1 MKSKFFIVALLLFAF
16 NAIEAQNTITKKAL
30 FIIVDGIPADLI
42 ERIKPEYLTKISKA
56 GGYTRAHVG
65 GEKNGYSETP
75 TISAVG
81 YNSML
86 TATWVNKHNVWG
98 NGIENPNYN
107 YHTIFR
113 MIKDVAPEKKLAV
126 FSTWQD
132 NRTKLIG
139 EGKPET
145 GNLLLD
151 YKFDGLELDTV
162 NFRHDKESKY
172 IQKVDDRVA
181 LEAAKCITKNAPDL
195 TWVYLQ
201 YTDDAGH
208 HYGDSKKF
216 DDAVLHVDKQIGK
229 IYEAI
234 QQRQKKHHEE
244 WVIFVTTDHGRDAI
258 TGKGHGGQTARERG
272 IWIVTNAK
280 NLNNYFYAGNP
291 GIVDIA
297 PSIMQFLEQPISS
310 QSSVEIDG
318 VSLIGKISLAN
329 PYVWLSSS
337 KKLQIGW
344 DAYDSEGVVKISIA
358 HTNNFQLT
366 GTPDVLEKLGE
377 VPIKSGKFVADF
389 LPQVGKI
396 YKIVLEGKF
405 NTVNKWIIPH

>member
-1 MKSKFFIVALLLFAF
+1 
-16 NAIEAQNTITKKAL
+16 
-30 FIIVDGIPADLI
+30 
-42 ERIKPEYLTKISKA
+42 
-56 GGYTRAHVG
+56 
-65 GEKNGYSETP
+65 
-75 TISAVG
+75 
-81 YNSML
+81 
-86 TATWVNKHNVWG
+86 NVWG

-113 MIKDVAPEKKLAV
+113 MIKDVAPEKKLTV

-162 NFRHDKESKY
+162 NFPHDKESKY
-172 IQKVDDRVA
+172 IQKIDDWVA
-181 LEAAKCITKNAPDL
+181 LEAAKCVTKNAPDL

-216 DDAVLHVDKQIGK
+216 DEAVLQADKQIGK

-234 QQRQKKHHEE
+234 LKRQKKHHEE
-244 WVIFVTTDHGRDAI
+244 WVIFVTTDHGRDPI
-258 TGKGHGGQTARERG
+258 SGKGHGGQTARERG
-272 IWIVTNAK
+272 TWIVTNAK
-280 NLNNYFYAGNP
+280 GLNNYFYAGNP
-291 GIVDIA
+291 GIVDIT
-297 PSIMQFLEQPISS
+297 PSIMEFLALPIPP
-310 QSSVEIDG
+310 QSRVEVDG

-329 PYVWLSSS
+329 PYVLLTSS

-358 HTNNFQLT
+358 QTNNFQLT
-366 GTPDVLEKLGE
+366 GTPDALVKLGE
-377 VPIKSGKFVADF
+377 APIKGGKFVADF
-389 LPQVGKI
+389 LPQAGKV
-396 YKIVLEGKF
+396 YKIVLEGKY
-405 NTVNKWIIPH
+405 NTVNKWIVVN